1 MANDGI
7 FIDEG
12 RGVVRLI
19 PARVSLAH
27 YPVRVGKSATT
38 PLQLVLSIIRADGA
52 GKPSARYICGRI
64 EGEKFVLFGAN
75 GDSVYRL
82 YNFDFGARCDEV
94 NRHNGKQFVLNE
106 ADIAQEV
113 AIRKDAEKIVAAC
126 NKKIKASQ
134 IVTGQ
139 IPAEDSRLRQQ
150 ASNLVPNWSGLKAEE
165 RLAPIVDA
173 LRRLQSVDAPTVAK
187 AATPVPPKPATPTK
201 EPAPM
206 PKPTKPT
213 PAPESK
219 PTPAPTGPE
228 LSPHARALIDALAKI
243 GTPAVKK
250 TMLAT
255 AGIPASAWSD
265 ALSEAYRAR
274 KITRD
279 RSRTDNVYHVL
290 TK

>member
-1 MANDGI
+1 
-7 FIDEG
+7 
-12 RGVVRLI
+12 
-19 PARVSLAH
+19 
-27 YPVRVGKSATT
+27 VGKSATT

-52 GKPSARYICGRI
+52 GKPGARYIYGRI
-64 EGEKFVLFGAN
+64 EGEKFVVFGAG

-82 YNFDFGARCDEV
+82 YNVDFGASIDEV
-94 NRHNGKQFVLNE
+94 NRHNGKQFILNE
-106 ADIAQEV
+106 SDIAPEI

-187 AATPVPPKPATPTK
+187 AATPVPPKPATPAK

-206 PKPTKPT
+206 QKPTAKP
-213 PAPESK
+213 PLAPESK
-219 PTPAPTGPE
+219 PTPAPTGQAE
-228 LSPHARALIDALAKI
+228 LSANARALIDALAKI

-279 RSRTDNVYHVL
+279 RTRTDNVYHVL
-290 TK
+290 AK

>member
-1 MANDGI
+1 
-7 FIDEG
+7 
-12 RGVVRLI
+12 
-19 PARVSLAH
+19 
-27 YPVRVGKSATT
+27 VGKSATT

-52 GKPSARYICGRI
+52 GKPSERYIYGRI
-64 EGEKFVLFGAN
+64 EGEKFVVFGAN

-82 YNFDFGARCDEV
+82 YNVDFGASIDEV

-106 ADIAQEV
+106 ADIAAEV

-126 NKKIKASQ
+126 NKKIKTYQ

-139 IPAEDSRLRQQ
+139 IPAEVSRLRQR
-150 ASNLVPNWSGLKAEE
+150 ANSLVPNWPELKAAQ

-173 LRRLQSVDAPTVAK
+173 LRRLQSAEAPTIAK
-187 AATPVPPKPATPTK
+187 AATPVPPKPVTPAK
-201 EPAPM
+201 EPSPM

-219 PTPAPTGPE
+219 PTPAPTGQAE

-290 TK
+290 AK

>member
-27 YPVRVGKSATT
+27 YPVRVDKSATT
-38 PLQLVLSIIRADGA
+38 PLQLVLSIIRADGS
-52 GKPSARYICGRI
+52 GKPHNRTIEGRI

-94 NRHNGKQFVLNE
+94 NRVDGKRFMLHE
-106 ADIAQEV
+106 ADIEAEV
-113 AIRKDAEKIVAAC
+113 SLRKDAEKIVAAC
-126 NKKIKASQ
+126 NKKIKTYQ

-139 IPAEDSRLRQQ
+139 IPAEVSRLRQR
-150 ASNLVPNWSGLKAEE
+150 ANGLVPNWPELKASE
-165 RLAPIVDA
+165 RLAPIANA
-173 LRRLQSVDAPTVAK
+173 LRRLQSVDAPTIAK

-201 EPAPM
+201 EPAPV

-279 RSRTDNVYHVL
+279 RSRVDNVYHVL
-290 TK
+290 AK